1 MKSRKSTISKALSLR
16 LEVLENRELLSAAPW
31 SAPVDSLDAQ
41 TVETAS
47 AQVGQEDVI
56 DLSNA
61 QLENSVSFAN
71 TGVADHQFAVSW
83 APIDGAS
90 TYSVKINRDGSWI
103 QYNKGLTDTSC
114 VMNGLYPGKTFD
126 IRVCAMNE
134 NGKLTGD
141 YTQTTFAPVSLATK
155 LNKFV
160 DGDTI
165 TLTLKASEDAT
176 CEIAWYYATPDG
188 DVEIT
193 EARGL
198 LSYAPTNPQCDVK
211 VVATGTGLSEG
222 SVSEKLFVYV
232 APEEV
237 ETNYDSATKILT
249 VNAPVVE
256 GAVQYYIWK
265 PAPSGNMA
273 IYQRTTEPVF
283 TVSNVNPG
291 TSCDYRVTA
300 YDAKGTVLD
309 ALSFTYAPVGL
320 VAPDYFGAN
329 AAISVEIADAQNA
342 SADLA
347 WFYVTPDGDVAIP
360 EAANQTSFA
369 PANLDY
375 PVKIVATGTQ
385 LSKGSVAETI
395 VNPVAL
401 NVAHTA
407 PYVTTSRVFDATWDA
422 VPEAARY
429 VFQRKNAAGNWAN
442 MTGSNVVDGAVVS
455 GNVRTNDGST
465 FEYTV
470 NMSDASVAKE
480 YRVLALDSKGALIVS
495 ETFEYTPMGLV
506 VIANEA
512 YPLDHAS
519 LLVANPLYAA
529 DAPVYQWYSAPADS
543 PEDWTLIEGET
554 ESTYLLTPEGAELGL
569 YYKVVA
575 TDLASEDRA
584 SVSYARPDTI
594 DAPANLVVT
603 VDETTGELRAT
614 WNAPGATDFIL
625 QYAYDGAVVDT
636 WIDLPAPTVTQNS
649 DGSFSLTH
657 PNGVKYENLRVRAVN
672 ETGWSNFTVHETPKP
687 APVLDENLCVNTL
700 RDVVDAKDGVTSLRE
715 AISYY
720 LQEYAKGT
728 LPEGAKVY
736 FDPNVFTLKNH
747 TIVLDSA
754 TKFDLDSTLVVDAT
768 NLGYNVILDAS
779 KSKDQLFT
787 VTGAKADVS
796 LAGLTIENASLSS
809 MNGASI
815 GVTAGATLNL
825 SAFKVTKSTGRFGGG
840 IYVNDATLNVAD
852 STLDHNYAEVS
863 GGAINAVNNAKVVVT
878 NTIIEMNNSSNG
890 GAVVLDSNS
899 TGTFTKCSIRDNSAT
914 THGSAI
920 YVTGGAT
927 ATISGGEF
935 LRNATNNSNGEAV
948 YVAEGSYASITNVT
962 FESNTPADLGGEGT
976 IKTMNNTSKAIL
988 DVDAELLDF
997 AILELEDEITLF

>member
-1 MKSRKSTISKALSLR
+1 MKSRKNTISKPYSLR
-16 LEVLENRELLSAAPW
+16 LEALENRELLSAAPW

-41 TVETAS
+41 AAEIAS
-47 AQVGQEDVI
+47 AQLEQDALI

-61 QLENSVSFAN
+61 QLEDTVSFVN

-176 CEIAWYYATPDG
+176 CDIAWYYATPDG

-198 LSYAPTNPQCDVK
+198 LSYAPTNPQYDVK

-222 SVSEKLFVYV
+222 AVSEKLFVYV

-506 VIANEA
+506 VENDA
-512 YPLDHAS
+512 YPLDKAS
-519 LLVANPLYAA
+519 SLVASPLFDA

-543 PEDWTLIEGET
+543 PENWTLVEGAT
-554 ESTYLLTPEGAELGL
+554 ESTYQLTAEDAALGL

-575 TDLASEDRA
+575 TDLADEDRS

-594 DAPANLVVT
+594 DPPTNLIVT

-625 QYAYDGAVVDT
+625 QYSYAGPVVDA
-636 WIDLPAPTVTQNS
+636 WIDLPAPTVTDNG

-672 ETGWSNFTVHETPKP
+672 ETGWSNFKVAGGDEPI
-687 APVLDENLCVNTL
+687 PVEDTFLVNTSL
-700 RDVVDAKDGVTSLRE
+700 DVVDANDGVTSLRE
-715 AISYY
+715 AVSYY
-720 LQEYAKGT
+720 LEAQKAGT
-728 LPEGAKVY
+728 LPDGAKVC
-736 FDPNVFTLKNH
+736 FDPNVFTQENH
-747 TIVLDSA
+747 TIHLKSDTSF
-754 TKFDLDSTLVVDAT
+754 KFDSSIVVDAT
-768 NLGYNVILDAS
+768 ALGFNVVLDGD
-779 KSKDQLFT
+779 KSKQPIFEIS
-787 VTGAKADVS
+787 GSNADVT
-796 LAGLTIENASLSS
+796 LAGLTIKNVSFDLFSRTGTIRVSSEATLTLSACSVANTGGRSGSGIVVNGATLIAENSTFKQNSAVLAGGAVALYNSTATFTNCDFLENASLFE
-809 MNGASI
+809 GA
-815 GVTAGATLNL
+815 
-825 SAFKVTKSTGRFGGG
+825 
-840 IYVNDATLNVAD
+840 
-852 STLDHNYAEVS
+852 
-863 GGAINAVNNAKVVVT
+863 
-878 NTIIEMNNSSNG
+878 
-890 GAVVLDSNS
+890 
-899 TGTFTKCSIRDNSAT
+899 
-914 THGSAI
+914 
-920 YVTGGAT
+920 
-927 ATISGGEF
+927 
-935 LRNATNNSNGEAV
+935 AV
-948 YVAEGSYASITNVT
+948 YVGNGSSANFFGGNIAGNASWWMDGHAVYVEQGSTANLTDVK
-962 FESNTPADLGGEGT
+962 FNSNTPLDLGGNGT
-976 IKTMNNTSKAIL
+976 INTTDTATSAIL
-988 DVDAELLDF
+988 DVDVELLDF

>member
-56 DLSNA
+56 DLSNV

-176 CEIAWYYATPDG
+176 CDIAWFYATPDG

-211 VVATGTGLSEG
+211 VVATGTGLSDG

-232 APEEV
+232 APEAV

-283 TVSNVNPG
+283 TVSNVKPG

-300 YDAKGTVLD
+300 YAAKGTVLD
-309 ALSFTYAPVGL
+309 AR
-320 VAPDYFGAN
+320 
-329 AAISVEIADAQNA
+329 ADALNA

-470 NMSDASVAKE
+470 NMSDSSVAKE
-480 YRVLALDSKGALIVS
+480 YRVLALDAKGALIVS

-506 VIANEA
+506 VENDA
-512 YPLDHAS
+512 YPLDKAS
-519 LLVANPLYAA
+519 SLVASPLFDA
-529 DAPVYQWYSAPADS
+529 DSPAYQWYSAPADS
-543 PEDWTLIEGET
+543 PENWTLVEGAT
-554 ESTYLLTPEGAELGL
+554 ESTYQLTAED
-569 YYKVVA
+569 A
-575 TDLASEDRA
+575 ALA
-584 SVSYARPDTI
+584 
-594 DAPANLVVT
+594 
-603 VDETTGELRAT
+603 
-614 WNAPGATDFIL
+614 
-625 QYAYDGAVVDT
+625 
-636 WIDLPAPTVTQNS
+636 
-649 DGSFSLTH
+649 
-657 PNGVKYENLRVRAVN
+657 
-672 ETGWSNFTVHETPKP
+672 
-687 APVLDENLCVNTL
+687 
-700 RDVVDAKDGVTSLRE
+700 
-715 AISYY
+715 
-720 LQEYAKGT
+720 
-728 LPEGAKVY
+728 
-736 FDPNVFTLKNH
+736 
-747 TIVLDSA
+747 
-754 TKFDLDSTLVVDAT
+754 
-768 NLGYNVILDAS
+768 
-779 KSKDQLFT
+779 
-787 VTGAKADVS
+787 
-796 LAGLTIENASLSS
+796 
-809 MNGASI
+809 
-815 GVTAGATLNL
+815 
-825 SAFKVTKSTGRFGGG
+825 
-840 IYVNDATLNVAD
+840 
-852 STLDHNYAEVS
+852 
-863 GGAINAVNNAKVVVT
+863 
-878 NTIIEMNNSSNG
+878 
-890 GAVVLDSNS
+890 
-899 TGTFTKCSIRDNSAT
+899 
-914 THGSAI
+914 
-920 YVTGGAT
+920 
-927 ATISGGEF
+927 
-935 LRNATNNSNGEAV
+935 
-948 YVAEGSYASITNVT
+948 
-962 FESNTPADLGGEGT
+962 
-976 IKTMNNTSKAIL
+976 
-988 DVDAELLDF
+988 
-997 AILELEDEITLF
+997 